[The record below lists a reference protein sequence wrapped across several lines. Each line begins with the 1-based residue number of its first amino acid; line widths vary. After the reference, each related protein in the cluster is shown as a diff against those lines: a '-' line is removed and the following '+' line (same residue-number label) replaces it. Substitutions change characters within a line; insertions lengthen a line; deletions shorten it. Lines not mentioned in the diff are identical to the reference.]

1 MSMQKDSSI
10 LEEQFKAILEQA
22 VERVKTE
29 EDPIVISEYKKLFK
43 KYVPFT
49 LRTYVGAFLAK
60 EMASSGFSLSKNFRK
75 SSNRQGRF
83 DSSSRRD
90 SQTENF
96 SRSRFDRSAST
107 RTEREPS
114 NNPRITIDED
124 KAVTIFIGMGRNRG
138 VYARDVIGLITQRAS
153 IDRDRI
159 GEIKVLDNYSF
170 VQVYIE
176 DADSIISLLNGSD
189 YRNRKLAVSYAHKK
203 ERTEESGDISRDDS
217 ASQE

>member
-1 MSMQKDSSI
+1 MSMQNNNSN

-22 VERVKTE
+22 VEKVKTE

-49 LRTYVGAFLAK
+49 LRSYVAAFLAK
-60 EMASSGFSLSKNFRK
+60 EMATSGFIMSRNSRRSSHRHGRGDSGFR
-75 SSNRQGRF
+75 R
-83 DSSSRRD
+83 DSSSD
-90 SQTENF
+90 GNSK
-96 SRSRFDRSAST
+96 SRFDRSST
-107 RTEREPS
+107 AKSDREQAPAA
-114 NNPRITIDED
+114 RITIDED

-138 VYARDVIGLITQRAS
+138 VYARDIIGLITQRAS

-176 DADSIISLLNGSD
+176 DADTIISLINGSD

-203 ERTEESGDISRDDS
+203 DKDDTAAESSTE
-217 ASQE
+217 SQE